1 MNKSDSSQALS
12 KSAQKN
18 KGALIPSSTGPPSTM
33 VPVESI
39 PESAYIGS
47 GSTVEESK
55 DAASAVSS
63 SSDEEPDGPS
73 ELVTNVKHSAISE
86 EAPAKRNSPKT
97 PSVPKLAASPIPTLA
112 APPDPPQGTSRRR
125 SRR

>member
-1 MNKSDSSQALS
+1 MDKSDSSQALS

-33 VPVESI
+33 VPVEPI

-47 GSTVEESK
+47 GSTAEESE

-73 ELVTNVKHSAISE
+73 ELVTNVKHSVISE

-97 PSVPKLAASPIPTLA
+97 PSVPKLAAPPIPALA
-112 APPDPPQGTSRRR
+112 APLDPPQGTSRRR